1 MARRS
6 PAKVIGSRLLQALPV
21 ILLATFMVFSL
32 LKLVPGDIAVTLAG
46 DNASDIRIAEIK
58 RIYGLDRPFIV
69 QYGAWLGKAVQGDL
83 SQSLLSGEKVVD
95 SISRAFPNTL
105 LIVAVALVLALATGI
120 PMGIAAAIKPNGW
133 VDKIV
138 SMVASLGVA
147 IPGFWLAMILV
158 AEISLK
164 LNWLPAT
171 GAKSFA
177 VSPGDAIRHALLPA
191 IAIAAYGM
199 AEVARQLRGSLLV
212 VLSSQYVRTL
222 HAKGLSMSRILWQ
235 HGLKNVSVNLFTI
248 ISLLVNRMLAAPV
261 VVEAVFAI
269 PGLGSLI
276 VRGRLKPPA
285 RPTRLHRVLRWLAGD
300 FRAALSIL
308 VLLVLVV
315 VAIGA
320 PWIAPYAPTA

>member
-58 RIYGLDRPFIV
+58 RIYGLDRPFMV

-105 LIVAVALVLALATGI
+105 LIVAIALMLALASGI
-120 PMGIAAAIKPNGW
+120 PMGIVAAIKPNGW

-177 VSPGDAIRHALLPA
+177 VSPWDAIRHALLPA

-199 AEVARQLRGSLLV
+199 AEVARQLRGSLLE

-248 ISLLVNRMLAAPV
+248 ISLLVNRMLAATV

-276 VRGRLKPPA
+276 VRGAIQR
-285 RPTRLHRVLRWLAGD
+285 D
-300 FRAALSIL
+300 FPIVQGVVFAMVIVVIL
-308 VLLVLVV
+308 VNLIADLLCAAVDPR
-315 VAIGA
+315 IEQ
-320 PWIAPYAPTA
+320 

>member
-58 RIYGLDRPFIV
+58 RIYGLDRPFMV

-83 SQSLLSGEKVVD
+83 SQSLLSGEKVAD

-105 LIVAVALVLALATGI
+105 LIVAIALVLALATGI
-120 PMGIAAAIKPNGW
+120 PMGIVAAIKPNGW

-177 VSPGDAIRHALLPA
+177 VSPWDAIRHALLPA

-199 AEVARQLRGSLLV
+199 AEVARQLRGSLLE

-235 HGLKNVSVNLFTI
+235 HGLKNVGVNLFTV
-248 ISLLVNRMLAAPV
+248 ISLLVNRMLAATV

-276 VRGRLKPPA
+276 VRGAIQR
-285 RPTRLHRVLRWLAGD
+285 D
-300 FRAALSIL
+300 FPIVQGVVFAMVIVVIL
-308 VLLVLVV
+308 VNLVADLLCAAVDPR
-315 VAIGA
+315 IEQ
-320 PWIAPYAPTA
+320 